1 MHQKLKDVERCEN
14 IFFESL
20 GAKVNYPIFAL
31 PKNKGFI
38 LLR

>member
-20 GAKVNYPIFAL
+20 GAILNYPIFAL
-31 PKNKGFI
+31 PKTETFG
-38 LLR
+38 